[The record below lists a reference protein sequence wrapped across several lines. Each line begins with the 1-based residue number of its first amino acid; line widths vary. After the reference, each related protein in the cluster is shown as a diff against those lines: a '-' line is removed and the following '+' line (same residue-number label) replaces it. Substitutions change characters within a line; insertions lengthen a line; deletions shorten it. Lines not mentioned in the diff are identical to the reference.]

1 MSICVDM
8 VYIYR
13 YVYMVYMY
21 ACICIPS
28 AGVGGYTYLHM
39 YTHILYVYIYI
50 YIFDM
55 FLDLLNILMYVLHVN
70 TANQGR
76 SLGVT
81 ALSPRAF
88 AKGFLQGRLKH
99 YAPLTLDIHRCI

>member
-1 MSICVDM
+1 MRV
-8 VYIYR
+8 
-13 YVYMVYMY
+13 YVYHRLGSADIHIY
-21 ACICIPS
+21 ICI
-28 AGVGGYTYLHM
+28 
-39 YTHILYVYIYI
+39 HIFCMYIYI

>member
-39 YTHILYVYIYI
+39 YTHILYVYI